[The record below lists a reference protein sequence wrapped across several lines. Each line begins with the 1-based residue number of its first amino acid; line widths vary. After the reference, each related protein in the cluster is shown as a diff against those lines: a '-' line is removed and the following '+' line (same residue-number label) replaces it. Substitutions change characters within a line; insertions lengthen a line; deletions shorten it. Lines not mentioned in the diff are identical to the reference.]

1 MKIKKKTISFSESI
15 SRHCGCVFHYIH
27 VNFHVSLC
35 FFRSD
40 THLRH
45 TSTSTSNYNSTSD
58 GPSYLRGFDHEPS
71 LVRHREVVEEN
82 GRDVVRGDSDSD
94 SDGSEG
100 RSLELASSHS
110 SDEEESSSKIQRN
123 RRMNGNYN
131 HSFISHY
138 TTNGLYNNCILP
150 NCEGNNG

>member
-1 MKIKKKTISFSESI
+1 MS
-15 SRHCGCVFHYIH
+15 
-27 VNFHVSLC
+27 

-58 GPSYLRGFDHEPS
+58 GPSYLRGYDHEPS
-71 LVRHREVVEEN
+71 LVRHREVMEEN
-82 GRDVVRGDSDSD
+82 QRDAVRADSDSD

-110 SDEEESSSKIQRN
+110 SDEEETSSKLQRK
-123 RRMNGNYN
+123 RRINGNITPY
-131 HSFISHY
+131 Y
-138 TTNGLYNNCILP
+138 VL
-150 NCEGNNG
+150 